1 MRRRCAP
8 LLTRCMRLQHDR
20 AAHSRRGAAGSCR
33 PVACGRFG
41 FSCCF
46 DTLLT
51 GGASFDA
58 FGAFHFV
65 FELKLTE
72 TPPVSDSARSV
83 PFMLAGGSVPNSI
96 SIQFVAV

>member
-1 MRRRCAP
+1 MTAP
-8 LLTRCMRLQHDR
+8 RIVGAVLL
-20 AAHSRRGAAGSCR
+20 AAVGLWLAAASVF
-33 PVACGRFG
+33 PAV
-41 FSCCF
+41 
-46 DTLLT
+46 LT